1 MERAGE
7 GAGGRRRR
15 WSGPGGV
22 RWVVG
27 GGGAGE
33 DAVGRRRRWSG
44 GGCGGSAAVAGGA
57 GERVR
62 GVLSG
67 EGDRIWRGGIAI
79 EMEGDRDRVSMK
91 LKNIHEFKKC
101 P

>member
-1 MERAGE
+1 MSRGIE

-15 WSGPGGV
+15 PV
-22 RWVVG
+22 
-27 GGGAGE
+27 
-33 DAVGRRRRWSG
+33 D
-44 GGCGGSAAVAGGA
+44 
-57 GERVR
+57 R
-62 GVLSG
+62 GVLGG

-91 LKNIHEFKKC
+91 FKNIHEFKKC